1 MPDIPRIMGGAEQPV
16 FRACAAAQL
25 RTVGLAE
32 DHQAGGTRALDVR
45 IIYFAAG
52 VAEEHR
58 AFGGDG
64 IGHRYPHVFQ
74 KEGHTAKGPVGYTV
88 ADRLPGK
95 VVVFEDY
102 RIQRRID
109 LFGTRNGQL
118 QQFGGAHLAGA
129 NQLSQGGGIE
139 LAVLL
144 KTEPRGARR
153 RGGAQ
158 AEGQPASEYYAV
170 GHERSAARGHR

>member
-1 MPDIPRIMGGAEQPV
+1 M
-16 FRACAAAQL
+16 
-25 RTVGLAE
+25 
-32 DHQAGGTRALDVR
+32 
-45 IIYFAAG
+45 
-52 VAEEHR
+52 
-58 AFGGDG
+58 
-64 IGHRYPHVFQ
+64 
-74 KEGHTAKGPVGYTV
+74 
-88 ADRLPGK
+88 
-95 VVVFEDY
+95 FEDY